1 MQARDKG
8 GTYFGVGGGEGGFN
22 RDVFLL
28 CLQINGPMAQG
39 RASKWQFTVVRFRL
53 SLNVNTND
61 AFIKG

>member
-1 MQARDKG
+1 MQARGQG
-8 GTYFGVGGGEGGFN
+8 GTYFGVGGGGALIGI
-22 RDVFLL
+22 FLF